1 MSHFDVEVL
10 FSENQPSKAVLRL
23 VGSLDA
29 FALSQIEKRIQ
40 TLIRDEQKIKLVV
53 DCGKLKF
60 ISSPGLGLFLGTLN
74 ELEKRGGKLIFSQV
88 IHPDVNDAMSCL
100 GFFDI
105 FQAYNSEE
113 EAYRHLDD

>member
-10 FSENQPSKAVLRL
+10 FSENQPQKAVLRL
-23 VGSLDA
+23 TGSLDA
-29 FALSQIEKRIQ
+29 FALSQVEKRIQ

-74 ELEKRGGKLIFSQV
+74 EVEKRGGKLIFSQV
-88 IHPDVNDAMSCL
+88 VNPEVNDAMDCL

-105 FQAYNSEE
+105 FKTYPTEE
-113 EAYRHLDD
+113 EAYKHLDD

>member
-1 MSHFDVEVL
+1 MAHFDVEVL
-10 FSENQPSKAVLRL
+10 CADSQPEKAVLRL
-23 VGSLDA
+23 IGSLDA

-40 TLIRDEQKIKLVV
+40 SLIRDEHKIKLVV

-74 ELEKRGGKLIFSQV
+74 ELEKRGGKLVFSQV
-88 IHPDVNDAMSCL
+88 THPDVNDAMSCL

-105 FQAYNSEE
+105 FKSYDSEE
-113 EAYRHLDD
+113 EAYQHLDD